1 MIQDTVTGG
10 TTVQVILRLLG
21 YCAKVKACRQ
31 ELIKPELNSIGT
43 LLRTLNLALA
53 SELGTLFAGGLA
65 GPPPALSRQL
75 SLLPAPSVVV
85 AATTAATTAVTASVS
100 STGSAAARAG
110 QQAKSATLTEQIL
123 ELVGVIMSEATASL
137 TQDKYK
143 VLGGCKSHKI
153 RVKRAV

>member
-75 SLLPAPSVVV
+75 SLLPAPSVV
-85 AATTAATTAVTASVS
+85 AATTAVTASVS

-143 VLGGCKSHKI
+143 VLSSCKSHKI